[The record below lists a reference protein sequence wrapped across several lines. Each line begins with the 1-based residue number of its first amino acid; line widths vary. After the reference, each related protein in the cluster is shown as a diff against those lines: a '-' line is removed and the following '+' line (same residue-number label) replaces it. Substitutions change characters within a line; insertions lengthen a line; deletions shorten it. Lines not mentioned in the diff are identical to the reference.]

1 MKITKRLILVILI
14 LIINSLLL
22 QKKIKK
28 IKEKYY
34 DETIKDAENQSSGLK
49 NLVSSV
55 NNKILRV
62 KNTTNDIFE
71 NTVKNFDE
79 RKKVLENK
87 NKTVDSI
94 GNINTY
100 KSQKNNYEK
109 QKSQLNDVLGV
120 QLDTKQEQQKQINGL
135 NTYISDN
142 FEPNIY
148 KLNNLTNKKKFHLM
162 DASNNNYIILKNFD
176 GIPVLSSIN
185 DINKISNKDKLIF
198 QLFKDDTNLDYMYDP
213 KNIPISNY
221 SYNDNYV
228 LSNEKQ
234 GYLRLDNNYT
244 LFSLYEQGLRLKL
257 ISVDNSSDNLS
268 INNGDKFKIA
278 HIQKKNDKFTKKF
291 ITYNDNLNQ
300 YVFSDENLTPSVFKF
315 QFINN

>member
-34 DETIKDAENQSSGLK
+34 DETVIDAENKSSGLK
-49 NLVSSV
+49 DLVSSE
-55 NNKILRV
+55 NEKISTN
-62 KNTTNDIFE
+62 KNTTNDIFKE
-71 NTVKNFDE
+71 KVKIFDE
-79 RKKVLENK
+79 KKKVLENK

-100 KSQKNNYEK
+100 KSQKKNYET
-109 QKSQLNDVLGV
+109 QKSQLNNEINGQEFL
-120 QLDTKQEQQKQINGL
+120 KQYQELQINNL
-135 NTYISDN
+135 KTYNLDN

-148 KLNNLTNKKKFHLM
+148 ELNNLTNKKKFHLM

-221 SYNDNYV
+221 SYNDNYL

-257 ISVDNSSDNLS
+257 IPVDNSSDNLS
-268 INNGDKFKIA
+268 INNGDKFKIVY
-278 HIQKKNDKFTKKF
+278 IQKKNDKFTKKF

-300 YVFSDENLTPSVFKF
+300 YVFSDENLIPSVFKF

>member
-34 DETIKDAENQSSGLK
+34 DKTVIDAEIQSRDLK
-49 NLVSSV
+49 DLVSKKSQKISEDEKTTSQIFLKGV
-55 NNKILRV
+55 NNFNK
-62 KNTTNDIFE
+62 
-71 NTVKNFDE
+71 
-79 RKKVLENK
+79 RKEVLNNK
-87 NKTVDSI
+87 NKIIDSI
-94 GNINTY
+94 GNINIY
-100 KSQKNNYEK
+100 KSQKNNYEA
-109 QKSQLNDVLGV
+109 QKSQLNNELNGQEFLKQYQ
-120 QLDTKQEQQKQINGL
+120 QLQINTL
-135 NTYISDN
+135 NTQNLDY

-148 KLNNLTNKKKFHLM
+148 ELNNLTNKKKFHLI
-162 DASNNNYIILKNFD
+162 DASNNSYIILKNFD
-176 GIPVLSSIN
+176 GRPVLSSIN
-185 DINKISNKDKLIF
+185 NINKISNKEKLIF

-213 KNIPISNY
+213 KNIPILNY
-221 SYNDNYV
+221 SYSDNYV

-257 ISVDNSSDNLS
+257 IPVDNSSDNLS
-268 INNGDKFKIA
+268 INNGDKFKIS
-278 HIQKKNDKFTKKF
+278 HIQKNNDKFTKKF

-300 YVFSDENLTPSVFKF
+300 YVFSDENLNPSVFKF
-315 QFINN
+315 EFINN

>member
-28 IKEKYY
+28 IKEKYSVKEIERELSY
-34 DETIKDAENQSSGLK
+34 LNTFLQKKIDKKIKSEK
-49 NLVSSV
+49 NTADNSYSNAV
-55 NNKILRV
+55 NN
-62 KNTTNDIFE
+62 F
-71 NTVKNFDE
+71 
-79 RKKVLENK
+79 KKKTEVLENK
-87 NKTVDSI
+87 KNIVNSI

-100 KSQKNNYEK
+100 KRQKNNYQT
-109 QKSQLNDVLGV
+109 QKTQLNNEINGQEFLKQYQ
-120 QLDTKQEQQKQINGL
+120 QLQINTL
-135 NTYISDN
+135 NTNILDY

-148 KLNNLTNKKKFHLM
+148 ELNNLTNKKKFHLM
-162 DASNNNYIILKNFD
+162 DASNNNYIILKKFD

-185 DINKISNKDKLIF
+185 NINKISNKEKLIF
-198 QLFKDDTNLDYMYDP
+198 QLFKDDINLDYMYDP

-228 LSNEKQ
+228 LSNEKE

-244 LFSLYEQGLRLKL
+244 LFSLYEKGLRLKL
-257 ISVDNSSDNLS
+257 IPVDNSSDNLS

-278 HIQKKNDKFTKKF
+278 HIQKKNDKFSKNF

-300 YVFSDENLTPSVFKF
+300 YVFSDENLNPSVFKF
-315 QFINN
+315 EFINN

>member
-28 IKEKYY
+28 IKEKYSVQKVEQELKY
-34 DETIKDAENQSSGLK
+34 LKTFLKKNIDEKITPEK
-49 NLVSSV
+49 NTANNSYSNTV
-55 NNKILRV
+55 NNFNK
-62 KNTTNDIFE
+62 KT
-71 NTVKNFDE
+71 
-79 RKKVLENK
+79 KVLENK
-87 NKTVDSI
+87 KNIVNSI

-100 KSQKNNYEK
+100 KSQKNNYQT
-109 QKSQLNDVLGV
+109 QKSQLNNFING
-120 QLDTKQEQQKQINGL
+120 QEFLKRHQQSQINTL
-135 NTYISDN
+135 NTNILDY

-148 KLNNLTNKKKFHLM
+148 ELNNLTNKKKFHLM
-162 DASNNNYIILKNFD
+162 DASNNNYIILKKFD
-176 GIPVLSSIN
+176 GIPILSSIN
-185 DINKISNKDKLIF
+185 NINKISNKEKLIF

-244 LFSLYEQGLRLKL
+244 LFSLYEKGLRLKL
-257 ISVDNSSDNLS
+257 IPVDNSSDNLS

-278 HIQKKNDKFTKKF
+278 HIQKNNDKFSKKF

-300 YVFSDENLTPSVFKF
+300 YVFSDENLNPSVFKF
-315 QFINN
+315 EFINN

>member
-28 IKEKYY
+28 IKEKYSVQKVEQELKY
-34 DETIKDAENQSSGLK
+34 LKTFLQKNIDEKITPEK
-49 NLVSSV
+49 NTANNSYSNTV
-55 NNKILRV
+55 NNFNK
-62 KNTTNDIFE
+62 KT
-71 NTVKNFDE
+71 
-79 RKKVLENK
+79 KVLENK
-87 NKTVDSI
+87 KNIVNSI

-100 KSQKNNYEK
+100 KSQKNNYQT
-109 QKSQLNDVLGV
+109 QKSQLNNFING
-120 QLDTKQEQQKQINGL
+120 QEFLKRHQQSQINTL
-135 NTYISDN
+135 NTNILDY

-148 KLNNLTNKKKFHLM
+148 ELNNLTNKKKFHLM
-162 DASNNNYIILKNFD
+162 DASNNNYIILKKFD

-185 DINKISNKDKLIF
+185 NINKISNKEKLIF
-198 QLFKDDTNLDYMYDP
+198 QLFKDDINLDYMYDP

-244 LFSLYEQGLRLKL
+244 LFSLYEKGLRLKL
-257 ISVDNSSDNLS
+257 IPVDNSSDNLS

-278 HIQKKNDKFTKKF
+278 HIQKNNDKFSKKF

-300 YVFSDENLTPSVFKF
+300 YVFSDENLNPSVFKF
-315 QFINN
+315 EFINN

>member
-28 IKEKYY
+28 IKEKYSVQKVEQELKY
-34 DETIKDAENQSSGLK
+34 LKTFLQKNIDEKITPEK
-49 NLVSSV
+49 NTANNSYSNTV
-55 NNKILRV
+55 NNFNK
-62 KNTTNDIFE
+62 KT
-71 NTVKNFDE
+71 
-79 RKKVLENK
+79 KVLENK
-87 NKTVDSI
+87 KNIVNSI

-100 KSQKNNYEK
+100 KSQKNNYQT
-109 QKSQLNDVLGV
+109 QKSQLNNFING
-120 QLDTKQEQQKQINGL
+120 QEFLKRHQQSQINTL
-135 NTYISDN
+135 NTNILDY

-148 KLNNLTNKKKFHLM
+148 ELNNLTNKKKFHLM
-162 DASNNNYIILKNFD
+162 DASNNNYIILKKFD
-176 GIPVLSSIN
+176 GIPILSSIN
-185 DINKISNKDKLIF
+185 NINKISNKEKLIF

-244 LFSLYEQGLRLKL
+244 LFSLYEKGLRLKL
-257 ISVDNSSDNLS
+257 IPVDNSSDNLS

-278 HIQKKNDKFTKKF
+278 HIQKNNDKFSKKF

-300 YVFSDENLTPSVFKF
+300 YVFSDENLNPSVFKF
-315 QFINN
+315 EFINN